1 MSDSPGG
8 RADSINSQ
16 QHDGD
21 KSTEKKKS
29 RRPANTAF
37 RQQRLKAWQPILTPK
52 TVLPL
57 FFAIGI
63 IFAPIG
69 GLLLYASSLVQE
81 LRLDYTHCYDEAPNS
96 TDFKPMDNKYV
107 TASFKNSN
115 TSVNAMWRR
124 ETAEHFYPAANNTL
138 QNQTKCVLQFEIPED
153 MKPPVLFYYRLNNF
167 YQNHRRYV
175 NSFSMEQLRGDS
187 VEQGFIAGSN
197 CKPLADAGDGQ
208 SYYPCGLIANSFFN
222 DSFANPVKVT
232 TGNSNNN
239 ETYFMSQNGIA
250 WASDKD
256 LYKKYPKDMDF
267 TKWIPPPN
275 WQPQYPGGRYSTEHP
290 PLTWRPTNISWYGC
304 GPPVCRRSANCTC
317 AVTTLLWGEEHTCST
332 LSRVDFRTDV
342 FKGEKS
348 VVITTRTVIGG
359 KNNFLGIAYVV
370 VGGIC
375 IVLGVVFTVTHL
387 IKPRKLGD
395 HTYLSWNNAPGGAK
409 SNNMGGPA
417 VGMSTGRDVA

>member
-175 NSFSMEQLRGDS
+175 NSFSMEQLRGT
-187 VEQGFIAGSN
+187 
-197 CKPLADAGDGQ
+197 PLSKALSRA
-208 SYYPCGLIANSFFN
+208 LT
-222 DSFANPVKVT
+222 ANPWPTLETASPTIPVT

-290 PLTWRPTNISWYGC
+290 PPDLAADEHFMVWMRTAGLPTFSKLYMRSDNATMGRGTYVLDIIS
-304 GPPVCRRSANCTC
+304 N
-317 AVTTLLWGEEHTCST
+317 
-332 LSRVDFRTDV
+332 FRTDV

>member
-1 MSDSPGG
+1 MSDSPPGPG
-8 RADSINSQ
+8 HTDSISSQ

-21 KSTEKKKS
+21 KPNEKKKS

-81 LRLDYTHCYDEAPNS
+81 LRLDYTHCFDEAPNS

-107 TASFKNSN
+107 MASFKNSN

-124 ETAEHFYPAANNTL
+124 ETTEHFYPTSKTTL
-138 QNQTKCVLQFEIPED
+138 QNQTRCILQFDIPED
-153 MKPPVLFYYRLNNF
+153 MKPPVLFYYRLTNF

-175 NSFSMEQLRGDS
+175 SSFYQDQLKGTAVTVDGVLTS
-187 VEQGFIAGSN
+187 Q
-197 CKPLADAGDGQ
+197 CKPLADAGEGRA
-208 SYYPCGLIANSFFN
+208 YYPL
-222 DSFANPVKVT
+222 T
-232 TGNSNNN
+232 TGNSNPN
-239 ETYFMSQNGIA
+239 ETYFMSQTGIA
-250 WASDKD
+250 WPSDKD
-256 LYKKYPKDMDF
+256 LYGHYPEDMDF
-267 TKWIPPPN
+267 KKFIPPPN
-275 WQPQYPGGRYSTEHP
+275 WQIQYPGNEYSAEHP
-290 PLTWRPTNISWYGC
+290 PPDLANDEHFMVWMRTAGLPTFSKLYMRSDNATMGRGTYSLSIIS
-304 GPPVCRRSANCTC
+304 N
-317 AVTTLLWGEEHTCST
+317 
-332 LSRVDFRTDV
+332 FRTDV
-342 FKGEKS
+342 FQGEKA

-409 SNNMGGPA
+409 TNSMGGPA